1 MIRSGAVDVLD
12 ALGVPA
18 TMFVV
23 TACVDNRHL
32 MWMHKLQAIAVT
44 RGADRLVQAY
54 NRLMAETGAGP
65 TLGARGRADR
75 GGMVL
80 ADGPQGGVCRCA
92 LSGMRICPRSRPIST
107 SIGRT

>member
-1 MIRSGAVDVLD
+1 MRSGAVDVLD

-65 TLGARGRADR
+65 KLRRAR
-75 GGMVL
+75 
-80 ADGPQGGVCRCA
+80 P
-92 LSGMRICPRSRPIST
+92 S
-107 SIGRT
+107 